1 MMTLLLAAAFAAS
14 APTDANEQATV
25 ATQATPEKASKPKRV
40 CKSARRTGSN
50 LSRRICK
57 TEQEW
62 ANESGAGMQSLEL
75 IDQSYKAQIGN
86 GAVD

>member
-1 MMTLLLAAAFAAS
+1 MITLFLAATLAAS
-14 APTDANEQATV
+14 SANAATEQAT
-25 ATQATPEKASKPKRV
+25 APTQAAPEKAQKPKRV
-40 CKSARRTGSN
+40 CRSTRRTGSN
-50 LSRRICK
+50 LSRRVCK

-62 ANESGAGMQSLEL
+62 AKESGDGSQSLEL

>member
-1 MMTLLLAAAFAAS
+1 MMTLILAVAFAAS
-14 APTDANEQATV
+14 APADASEQAT
-25 ATQATPEKASKPKRV
+25 APTQAAPEKAKKSKRV

-50 LSRRICK
+50 LSRRVCK

-62 ANESGAGMQSLEL
+62 ANEGGGGTQSLEL
-75 IDQSYKAQIGN
+75 IDQSYKAQLGN